1 MKDLEQNIRF
11 MLLDVTK
18 QVENT
23 LVCLKQTSPEAVDR
37 VRNRDNY
44 IDNMKSVVENICF
57 SRIHGDKQIDKRGVD
72 RLRAAHIIANNLER
86 LADHAVNIAVQTQ
99 YLTDPGFITRYDY
112 QPFFDEIF
120 AALDMILAALFK
132 QDMSLAFKICMS
144 EHALDKLY
152 KAQFDRIQH
161 ELRAG
166 VETGNLVT
174 TLFIFRYLERIGDAL
189 LNIGEAV
196 IFFILG
202 EKFKIRQYNALRDTL
217 AATGR
222 EVPISD
228 VEFHSIWGTRSGCRI
243 GKVKASENEKDD
255 GESQGVIFKEGEP
268 TKLLQEKE
276 NIERWQEIMPG
287 LPPKV
292 VALREETDS
301 VSLLIE
307 FLGGCTVQDVIL
319 TADDET
325 IKNTLFL
332 VENTVRDI
340 WNQTLKNKPVNG
352 KFIPQAESRLG
363 DVFRLYPEFNNPVMC
378 IGKATI
384 PPLKGLLGEA
394 HRICDELSAPF
405 SVFIH
410 GDFNINN
417 IVYDHQE
424 QRIHYIDLHRSC
436 DTDYVQDVSVF
447 LVSNFRLPIFDA
459 QGRGR
464 IELAMKE
471 MLRFAAEFAQK
482 HDDTTFQARL
492 CLGLI
497 RSFLTSTR
505 FELNRTFAWS
515 MYMRA
520 VYLLRKIVAHSGKW
534 EDFQLPVTALGYY

>member
-1 MKDLEQNIRF
+1 MQDLEQNIRF

-23 LVCLKQTSPEAVDR
+23 LECIKHSSQEAVDK

-72 RLRAAHIIANNLER
+72 RLRAAHIISNNLER
-86 LADHAVNIAVQTQ
+86 LADHAVNIAIQTQ
-99 YLTDPGFITRYDY
+99 YLTDPAFITRYDY

-120 AALDMILAALFK
+120 ATLDMIYSALFN

-144 EHALDKLY
+144 EHTLDTLY
-152 KAQFDRIQH
+152 KGQFDRILH

-174 TLFIFRYLERIGDAL
+174 TLFTFRYLERIGDAL

-217 AATGR
+217 SAAGR
-222 EVPISD
+222 EVPISN
-228 VEFHSIWGTRSGCRI
+228 VEFQSIWGTRSGCRI
-243 GKVKASENEKDD
+243 GKIKSQDARDGGDD
-255 GESQGVIFKEGEP
+255 SRGVIFKEGEP
-268 TKLLQEKE
+268 KKLLQEKK

-292 VALREETDS
+292 VALREEADS

-319 TADDET
+319 TADEE
-325 IKNTLFL
+325 IILNTLFL
-332 VENTVRDI
+332 VESTVRET
-340 WNQTLKNKPVNG
+340 WNQTLKREPASG
-352 KFIPQAESRLG
+352 CFIQQAEARLP
-363 DVFRLYPEFNNPVMC
+363 DVFRLYPEFDTPVMC
-378 IGKATI
+378 IGNTTI
-384 PPLKGLLGEA
+384 PPLKGLIGEA
-394 HRICDELSAPF
+394 RRICQQLPAPF

-424 QRIHYIDLHRSC
+424 QRIHYIDLHRSR

-447 LVSNFRLPIFDA
+447 LVSNFRLPIFDR
-459 QGRGR
+459 QGRDR
-464 IELAMKE
+464 IEVAMRE
-471 MLRFAAEFAQK
+471 MLRFAREFAEQ
-482 HDDTTFQARL
+482 HEDTTFQARL

-505 FELNRTFAWS
+505 FELNRTFARS
-515 MYMRA
+515 MYMRG
-520 VYLLRKIVAHSGKW
+520 VYLLRKLVAHKGSW
-534 EDFQLPVTALGYY
+534 DDFKIPLHVLGYY